1 MIVAEQIQTALDGAQ
16 HRLIATQAATG
27 TTPKEMAVPSEI
39 LEVVVSEPRLLSWG
53 SQFGHVAIIAG

>member
-27 TTPKEMAVPSEI
+27 TTPKEMAERDEKTCRVDDPCARW
-39 LEVVVSEPRLLSWG
+39 LHMPYG
-53 SQFGHVAIIAG
+53 